1 MTYLVKIIINGVKIT
16 DIEYSKENEWKQ
28 NNGKIGFQALS
39 QPSLTGDTDHWF
51 IQDYLF
57 RTFQVSLKISQ
68 ARKK

>member
-1 MTYLVKIIINGVKIT
+1 MTYLIKITINGRKIT

-28 NNGKIGFQALS
+28 NSGKIGFQALS

-51 IQDYLF
+51 TQDCAWA
-57 RTFQVSLKISQ
+57 TFQVSLKISR